1 MIQELYNAFI
11 DGSGVITDTRKIKEG
26 CLFFCLKGANFDGN
40 TFAKE
45 AIEKGASYAVID
57 NSEFA
62 IPGKTILVNDTLR
75 ALQDLAHHHRMQFSI
90 PVLGITG
97 SNGKTTSKELIAA
110 VLSTEKHILF
120 TEGNLNNHIGVP
132 LTLLH
137 LNETHELAII
147 EMGANK
153 PGDIQELVYIAAPT
167 HGIITNIGRA
177 HLEGFGSLEGVI
189 QTKTEMYRYLASH
202 NGHFFIHA
210 ADEILLKNLPKISE
224 VSSYGK
230 GGSIDGKLIRLS
242 PFVEMQWTEGSYCS
256 DVIKTQLIGE
266 YNYVNFLAAIC
277 IGRHFGI
284 SRENCSKAIQEYTPT
299 NNRSQVTK
307 TAKNTLIVD
316 CYNANPTSMHPQHL
330 FLATGYDESL
340 SHRIQ
345 AASDYYLM
353 PSLFEPCG
361 LTQLF
366 AMAYGTIPIV
376 RSVGGLA
383 DTVEEYDPVSMR
395 GTGFRFGPFTADAL
409 STAIER
415 ALHVYRREPHWTTLR
430 QQAMARDYSIERT
443 ARHYVDVFSWAAPP
457 QS

>member
-11 DGSGVITDTRKIKEG
+11 DGSGVITDTRKIKQG

-45 AIEKGASYAVID
+45 AIEKGACYAVID

-62 IPGKTILVNDTLR
+62 IPGKTILVNDSLR

-110 VLSTEKHILF
+110 VLSTEKRILF

-153 PGDIQELVYIAAPT
+153 PGDIQELVDIAAPT

-210 ADEILLKNLPKISE
+210 ADEILLKNLPKNSE

-230 GGSIDGKLIRLS
+230 GGNIDGKLIRLS

-256 DVIKTQLIGE
+256 DVITTQLIGE

-316 CYNANPTSMHPQHL
+316 CYNANPTSMQSALNSFAQIDHHPKIFILGDMREMGQDAEMVHDEIVQLTIDLRLSGFFIGEEFLKHKGKHPQAIFLKSTDPLIEHL
-330 FLATGYDESL
+330 EQNPPEDLLILLKGSRGIALEKV
-340 SHRIQ
+340 IP
-345 AASDYYLM
+345 YL
-353 PSLFEPCG
+353 
-361 LTQLF
+361 
-366 AMAYGTIPIV
+366 
-376 RSVGGLA
+376 
-383 DTVEEYDPVSMR
+383 
-395 GTGFRFGPFTADAL
+395 
-409 STAIER
+409 
-415 ALHVYRREPHWTTLR
+415 
-430 QQAMARDYSIERT
+430 
-443 ARHYVDVFSWAAPP
+443 
-457 QS
+457 